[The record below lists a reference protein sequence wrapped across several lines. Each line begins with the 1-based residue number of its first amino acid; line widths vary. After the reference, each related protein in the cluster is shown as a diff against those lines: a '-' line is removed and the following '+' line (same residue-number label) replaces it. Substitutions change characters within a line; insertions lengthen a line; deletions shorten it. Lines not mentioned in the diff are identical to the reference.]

1 MKFFAY
7 DEGDL
12 KGEVDIAEPFES
24 DKISEALDWFFG
36 DWADDGWER
45 EDTGDEIM
53 FIVDDCLYLINKK
66 LED

>member
-12 KGEVDIAEPFES
+12 KGEIEINDLTDSNE
-24 DKISEALDWFFG
+24 ISEALDHFFG
-36 DWADDGWER
+36 DWADGGWER

-53 FIVDDCLYLINKK
+53 LIVDDCLYLINKK